1 MSTRRTTLILD
12 DESSAAAR
20 QLADHYDCSVSVAI
34 RRSLIAQRDA
44 LAGVPKEIRQRRVRT
59 LKQLFEMFEG
69 NNAAEEVR
77 RLKMEDQ
84 GF

>member
-1 MSTRRTTLILD
+1 MASRRTTLILD
-12 DESSAAAR
+12 DESGAAAR
-20 QLADHYDCSVSVAI
+20 QLADHYGCPVSDAI

-44 LAGVPKEIRQRRVRT
+44 LAGVPKETRQRRVRT

>member
-1 MSTRRTTLILD
+1 MANRRTTLILD
-12 DESSAAAR
+12 DESSRAAR
-20 QLADHYDCSVSVAI
+20 QLADHYGCPVSDAI
-34 RRSLIAQRDA
+34 RRSVVAQRDA
-44 LAGVPKEIRQRRVRT
+44 LAGVPKEVRQRRVRT

>member
-1 MSTRRTTLILD
+1 MATHR
-12 DESSAAAR
+12 
-20 QLADHYDCSVSVAI
+20 SV
-34 RRSLIAQRDA
+34 IAQRDA
-44 LAGVPKEIRQRRVRT
+44 LAGVPKEIRQRRVKT